1 MNIFSLVIVGLFFA
15 LGLYLVFSS
24 YFKNLPLNMRI
35 IIAFFI
41 FAYGSF
47 RLVSILYKSKPDTDE
62 DE

>member
-1 MNIFSLVIVGLFFA
+1 MKIFSLVIVILFFV
-15 LGLYLVFSS
+15 LGFYMVFSS
-24 YFKNLPLNMRI
+24 YFKNLPLNIRI

-47 RLVSILYKSKPDTDE
+47 RLVSIIYKPKPGADE